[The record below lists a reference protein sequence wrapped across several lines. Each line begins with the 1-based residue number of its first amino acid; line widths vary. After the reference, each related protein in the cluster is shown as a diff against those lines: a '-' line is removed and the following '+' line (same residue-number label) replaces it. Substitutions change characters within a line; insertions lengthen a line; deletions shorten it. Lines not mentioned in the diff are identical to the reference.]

1 MSTYKAT
8 SMLLIEKDAGFRER
22 RYCTTGVNFTV
33 TDVFKRTTKMHSRLS
48 D

>member
-1 MSTYKAT
+1 MSTSKAA
-8 SMLLIEKDAGFRER
+8 SMLLMKKDAGFRER

-33 TDVFKRTTKMHSRLS
+33 TDVFKRTMKMYSRLS